1 MRYNR
6 KTVMAIL
13 EFVIICL
20 GITFV
25 FRFIIMPVKVDGSS
39 MYPTLCDGD
48 LAFMSR
54 LDLNSKQIKRFDIV
68 TINCKQLGNVIIK
81 RVIGLPGERIT
92 YKNDRLYVDG
102 KYIEEKYFD
111 NKHVKDVKNRYNIS
125 YFTNDFEITVGDNEI
140 FVLGDNRINSLDSRD
155 LGCFKTNDI
164 ISKKGI
170 ILFPFNHMK
179 GLD

>member
-1 MRYNR
+1 MRYNK

-13 EFVIICL
+13 EFVVICL

-25 FRFIIMPVKVDGSS
+25 FKCIVMPVRVDGSS
-39 MYPTLCDGD
+39 MYPTLYDGD

-54 LDLNSKQIKRFDIV
+54 LDLNSNQIKRFDIV
-68 TINCKQLGNVIIK
+68 TVNCKQLDNVIIK
-81 RVIGLPGERIT
+81 RVIGLPGEKIT

-102 KYIEEKYFD
+102 KYIKEKYFD
-111 NKHVKDVKNRYNIS
+111 SKHVEDVKNRYNIS
-125 YFTNDFEITVGDNEI
+125 YFTNDFEITVGNNEVL
-140 FVLGDNRINSLDSRD
+140 VLGDNRINSLDSRD
-155 LGCFKTNDI
+155 LGCFKISDI

-170 ILFPFNHMK
+170 VLFPFNHMK